1 MGSAGLPVA
10 DQPDSPAARKRS
22 GSGSRRGLPAR
33 EGGPDNPKE
42 VMGLGESA
50 KDRVIVLDT
59 TLRDGEQSPG
69 VNLSVPEKLEIARL
83 LAGMEVDVIEAGFP
97 VASPGD
103 AEAVTEVARRIKG
116 PVIAALARTTAGDID
131 AAWEAVR
138 GAERPRLHVFVSTSD
153 VHMRYMLQRSPDQVL
168 EMAVAGVKHA
178 RRYCPDVEFSAQD
191 ATRSDPAFL
200 YRVCTAAIAA
210 GATTINIPDTV
221 GYTTPG
227 EFSLLVRGILEN
239 VPNMEQAVLSVHCHN
254 DLGLAVANCLAAL
267 QAGARQVECTVNG
280 IGERAGNAA
289 LEEVVMALKVRR
301 DYLQLSSAIITHHI
315 HRISRLVA
323 SLTGMKVQPNKAIVG
338 AHAFAHESGIH
349 QDGMLKERTT
359 YEIMRPQD
367 IGLTGG
373 RLVLGKHSGRHAFR
387 EHLAA
392 AGYQLDDP
400 ELSRVFT
407 RFKEL
412 AGRKKELTDRDI
424 LALVEDELVVPAE
437 IFRFEGF
444 QVVSGSQAMSTATV
458 HLAGPGRTVSEAAVG
473 QGPVDALYR
482 AIDRAVGDTH
492 DLLDYSLQAVT
503 AGKDALGEV
512 TVRVQGGKQVH
523 TGRGVSPDILEASAR
538 AYLAAVNKSLAAGAA
553 GEEEEP

>member
-1 MGSAGLPVA
+1 MEPVSPQASIGRASASAGV
-10 DQPDSPAARKRS
+10 
-22 GSGSRRGLPAR
+22 SRLG
-33 EGGPDNPKE
+33 EGGPDNPKGVVE
-42 VMGLGESA
+42 LA
-50 KDRVIVLDT
+50 KDRVIILDT

-83 LAGMEVDVIEAGFP
+83 LAAMNVDVIEAGFP

-103 AEAVTEVARRIKG
+103 AGAVAAVARKVKG

-138 GAERPRLHVFVSTSD
+138 GAERPRLHVFVSTSN

-168 EMAVAGVKHA
+168 EMAVAGVRHA

-191 ATRSDPAFL
+191 ATRTDPAFL
-200 YRVCTAAIAA
+200 YRILSAAIEA
-210 GATTINIPDTV
+210 GATTINVPDTV

-227 EFSLLVRGILEN
+227 EFYLLLRGVLEH
-239 VPNMEQAVLSVHCHN
+239 VPNIERAVLSVHCHN

-289 LEEVVMALKVRR
+289 LEELVMALKVRG
-301 DYLQLSSAIITHHI
+301 DCLKLASAVATHHI

-323 SLTGMKVQPNKAIVG
+323 SLTGMRVQPNKAIVG
-338 AHAFAHESGIH
+338 ANAFAHESGIH
-349 QDGMLKERTT
+349 QDGVLKERTT

-373 RLVLGKHSGRHAFR
+373 SLVLGKHSGRHALR
-387 EHLAA
+387 EHLSA
-392 AGYQLDDP
+392 AGFQLDDH

-412 AGRKKELTDRDI
+412 ADRKKELTDRDI
-424 LALVEDELVVPAE
+424 LALVEDELMVPTE
-437 IFRFEGF
+437 VFRFEGF
-444 QVVSGSQAMSTATV
+444 QVVSGSQALSTATV
-458 HLAGPGRTVSEAAVG
+458 HLAGPGGAVCEAAVG

-482 AIDRAVGDTH
+482 AIDRAVGGNH
-492 DLLDYSLQAVT
+492 DLLEYSLQAVT

-512 TVRVQGGKQVH
+512 TVRVEGGGGVH

-538 AYLAAVNKSLAAGAA
+538 AYLAAVNKGLAAEAVK
-553 GEEEEP
+553 EEEGP